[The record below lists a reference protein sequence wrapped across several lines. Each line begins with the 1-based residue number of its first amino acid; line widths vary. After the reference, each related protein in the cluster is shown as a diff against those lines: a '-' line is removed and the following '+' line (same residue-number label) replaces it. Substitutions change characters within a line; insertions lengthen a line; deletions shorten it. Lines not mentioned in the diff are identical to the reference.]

1 MTRLERPRH
10 HVTGAIERGEAVAI
24 AEIPDVES
32 IRAERDKLR
41 GVVAREMPANAEL
54 RAALRDIVTATSK
67 EGSKPSA
74 EIIAFCYETARAALV
89 KVGAL

>member
-1 MTRLERPRH
+1 VTRLERLRH

-41 GVVAREMPANAEL
+41 GVVAREMTANAEL
-54 RAALRDIVTATSK
+54 RARTTRS
-67 EGSKPSA
+67 
-74 EIIAFCYETARAALV
+74 
-89 KVGAL
+89 